1 MERAGEGGKLPA
13 MKKSALLFVL
23 AALLAGPFVFRREPD
38 YGEWRKGDPVL
49 VVITP
54 HNEAIRSE
62 MASAFSAW
70 HRARYGVPVKI
81 DWRAIGGTSEIARY
95 LQSEFL
101 SSVRAYWLSRGGAWP
116 ADAASLLFSP
126 APPARA
132 EGMDEAAREN
142 RRALREA
149 YRTTDDPAA
158 FTTKLDLFFGGG
170 TYDAE
175 NAARQG
181 MAVPAW
187 KSGEEP
193 AGVLLDANGRERFPA
208 EKSGEKW
215 RGEHFWGTTLSTFGI
230 CWNRDR
236 LAARGIDRPP
246 AHWRDLADAK
256 YFGSLG
262 LADPTKSG
270 SLAKAFETIVHVEM
284 ARAVEEAGFPREVVD
299 AVEAAGGADAPEGYG
314 EALERGW
321 RNGLTLLKRLGANAR
336 YFTDSA
342 GKVPLDVAKGDATAG
357 LCIDFYGRF
366 QADVAGEGVMG
377 FATPAGESGV
387 SADPISLLRG
397 APHKELAKHFIEFV
411 VSDAGQKVW
420 CFRPGT
426 EGGPKRLALRRFP
439 IARGFYESPEAET
452 HEPFTSEDLTDP
464 ALDAYAL
471 ADAFTYRA
479 RWTGRMFSVLR
490 DVVKAM
496 CLDSGK
502 ELKEAAKA
510 IADAGG
516 ESAVPEAAAAFAALP
531 ESLAAR
537 ERALAAYQGVPRE
550 DLLREWTDFFRAR
563 YREAARLARGKR

>member
-1 MERAGEGGKLPA
+1 MKKLPF
-13 MKKSALLFVL
+13 LLVL

-38 YGEWRKGDPVL
+38 YGAWKKGDPVL

-54 HNEAIRSE
+54 HNEAIRGE

-70 HRARYGVPVKI
+70 HQTRYGVPVKI

-126 APPARA
+126 APPERTG
-132 EGMDEAAREN
+132 GMDDAAWAN
-142 RRALREA
+142 RKALWEA

-175 NAARQG
+175 NTARQG

-187 KSGEEP
+187 PAGEEP
-193 AGVLLDANGRERFPA
+193 AGVLLDADGRERFPA

-215 RGEHFWGTTLSTFGI
+215 RGEWFYGTTLSTFGI

-236 LAARGIDRPP
+236 LRERGIDRPP
-246 AHWRDLADAK
+246 ARWRDLADPR
-256 YFGSLG
+256 YFASLG

-270 SLAKAFETIVHVEM
+270 SLAKAFETIVHVEI
-284 ARAVEEAGFPREVVD
+284 ARAVEEAGFPREVVGRI
-299 AVEAAGGADAPEGYG
+299 EAAGGADAPEGYE
-314 EALERGW
+314 EAVERGW

-342 GKVPLDVAKGDATAG
+342 GKVPLDVAKGDASAG

-366 QADVAGEGVMG
+366 QADVAGEDVMG

-387 SADPISLLRG
+387 SADPITLLRG

-411 VSDAGQKVW
+411 VSDAGQKIW
-420 CFRPGT
+420 CYRPGT
-426 EGGPKRLALRRFP
+426 EGGPKRLALRRLP
-439 IARGFYESPEAET
+439 IARGFYEAPEGET
-452 HEPFTSEDLTDP
+452 HKPSTSADLTDP

-471 ADAFTYRA
+471 ADAFTYHA

-516 ESAVPEAAAAFAALP
+516 EDAVPEAAAAFRALP
-531 ESLAAR
+531 DDLA
-537 ERALAAYQGVPRE
+537 ERGTALAAYKAKPRE
-550 DLLREWTDFFRAR
+550 DILREWTDFFRAH
-563 YREAARLARGKR
+563 YREAARLARAASKK

>member
-1 MERAGEGGKLPA
+1 

-38 YGEWRKGDPVL
+38 YGQWRKGDPVL

-70 HRARYGVPVKI
+70 HQARYGVPVKI

-101 SSVRAYWLSRGGAWP
+101 SSLRAYWLSRGGVWP
-116 ADAASLLFSP
+116 ADAARLLFSP
-126 APPARA
+126 APPARTG
-132 EGMDEAAREN
+132 EMDEAAWQN
-142 RRALREA
+142 RMSLWEA
-149 YRTTDDPAA
+149 YRTTDEPAA

-187 KSGEEP
+187 ESGEEP
-193 AGVLLDANGRERFPA
+193 AGVLFDANGRERFPA
-208 EKSGEKW
+208 EKNGEKW

-246 AHWRDLADAK
+246 AHWRDLAEAE

-299 AVEAAGGADAPEGYG
+299 AVEAAGGDGAPEGYE

-366 QADVAGEGVMG
+366 QADVAGEAVMG

-397 APHKELAKHFIEFV
+397 SPHKEIAKHFIEFV

-420 CFRPGT
+420 CYRPGT
-426 EGGPKRLALRRFP
+426 AGGPKRLALRRLP
-439 IARGFYESPEAET
+439 LARGFYESPEAET
-452 HEPFTSEDLTDP
+452 HAPFTSEDLTDG
-464 ALDAYAL
+464 AVDAYAL
-471 ADAFTYRA
+471 ADAFIYRA
-479 RWTGRMFSVLR
+479 RWTGRMFSLLR

-502 ELKEAAKA
+502 ELKAAAKA

-516 ESAVPEAAAAFAALP
+516 ESAVPDAAAAFAALP
-531 ESLAAR
+531 ENLATR
-537 ERALAAYQGVPRE
+537 ERALAAYQAVPRE

-563 YREAARLARGKR
+563 YREAARLARR